1 MTKSTAYLL
10 FTDIIETS
18 SEQLSHNQKIK
29 NLLFF
34 MQKDIGTVFTF
45 SRFCAYLIRIALI
58 KIKLSDDD
66 NDDHNNNTNSNSI
79 HTIELEKLLILLN
92 KMELSP
98 GFSTL
103 EKRTHNPH
111 YSKMTLLIPK

>member
-10 FTDIIETS
+10 YTDIIETS
-18 SEQLSHNQKIK
+18 TNELSHNEKIK
-29 NLLFF
+29 NIVYFLD
-34 MQKDIGTVFTF
+34 KDIGSVFTF
-45 SRFCAYLIRIALI
+45 SRFCAYLLRTAFIKIRINAEI
-58 KIKLSDDD
+58 NH
-66 NDDHNNNTNSNSI
+66 NDNNNSNASGEI
-79 HTIELEKLLILLN
+79 EKLLILLN
-92 KMELSP
+92 KMELSA